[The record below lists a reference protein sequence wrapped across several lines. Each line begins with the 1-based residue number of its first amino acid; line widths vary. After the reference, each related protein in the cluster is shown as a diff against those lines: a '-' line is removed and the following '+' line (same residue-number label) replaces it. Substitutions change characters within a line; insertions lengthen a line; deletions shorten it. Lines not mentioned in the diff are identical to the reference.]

1 MKLVAIVGTRP
12 NFVKLAAVSRQ
23 CKEDSVDLKIIHT
36 GQHFDQVMSEVFFR
50 DLEIPKPDVNLGISG
65 GRFEDQ
71 MGRQISEISKA
82 LEQMSDRWV
91 LVMGDSVPVAAGT
104 IAAKARQ
111 MPVIHLEAGLRSQ
124 NRLMPEETN
133 RMIADALADVWL
145 VSERSG
151 MENLK
156 NDGINDRV
164 CLVGNV
170 MIDTL
175 TANLD
180 KIKKEPGLG
189 EKYALCTLHRA
200 ENVDDYKKLSGLMEM
215 VNKIANKYMRVV
227 FAIHPRTKL
236 RIEQGEIKIDK
247 RVEVLDPLPYL
258 QMQKAQ
264 SEATFIVT
272 DSGGVQEESTWWGV
286 PCLTLREDTER
297 PITIEEGTN
306 TLIGGNYQL
315 LEEKVDEILAGSYKK
330 GKVPKFWDGK
340 AAKRVIENLMEI
352 ESKYSFEK
360 NGLVRI

>member
-1 MKLVAIVGTRP
+1 
-12 NFVKLAAVSRQ
+12 
-23 CKEDSVDLKIIHT
+23 
-36 GQHFDQVMSEVFFR
+36 
-50 DLEIPKPDVNLGISG
+50 
-65 GRFEDQ
+65 
-71 MGRQISEISKA
+71 
-82 LEQMSDRWV
+82 
-91 LVMGDSVPVAAGT
+91 
-104 IAAKARQ
+104 
-111 MPVIHLEAGLRSQ
+111 
-124 NRLMPEETN
+124 
-133 RMIADALADVWL
+133 
-145 VSERSG
+145 
-151 MENLK
+151 
-156 NDGINDRV
+156 
-164 CLVGNV
+164 
-170 MIDTL
+170 
-175 TANLD
+175 
-180 KIKKEPGLG
+180 
-189 EKYALCTLHRA
+189 
-200 ENVDDYKKLSGLMEM
+200 MEM